1 MSVEL
6 NKENTGQ
13 RDQVEGLL
21 TLYDLCMHSAHGAQL
36 VRWNGYFIPA
46 HLSTLSVGVAR
57 KTPDCRNRASADFPR
72 KYHKCTCREINSNPR
87 ALSKVT
93 SLIALTNSQGL
104 FT

>member
-36 VRWNGYFIPA
+36 VTMEWLFYSSPPVNILRG
-46 HLSTLSVGVAR
+46 SSQ
-57 KTPDCRNRASADFPR
+57 K
-72 KYHKCTCREINSNPR
+72 NS
-87 ALSKVT
+87 
-93 SLIALTNSQGL
+93 
-104 FT
+104 